1 MRHLLLVE
9 LNADKHFQ
17 KKPFNFMQW
26 ALGHLGHPRGHP
38 KGHPGF
44 SISHSFINILL
55 ISRYVTHFSISFNRG
70 FAPGWTERVSPGVW
84 EIVVAG
90 CLGETL
96 VAGSQ

>member
-9 LNADKHFQ
+9 LNADNHFQ

-38 KGHPGF
+38 GF
-44 SISHSFINILL
+44 SISHSFIDILL
-55 ISRYVTHFSISFNRG
+55 ISRYVTHFSISLHRG
-70 FAPGWTERVSPGVW
+70 FAPGWTEGVSQGVW

-90 CLGETL
+90 CLGDSGGR
-96 VAGSQ
+96 VSGRD